1 MKAASLRDFSLIIA
15 LACIGLFFTW
25 QTNGNFL
32 APGNIHQMSIQLA
45 SLATAA
51 MGLLLI
57 ILLGPIDLSVGSA
70 MALTGAITAT
80 LINWH
85 GLPAPVA
92 MGIGLACGVVW
103 CCMP

>member
-32 APGNIHQMSIQLA
+32 APGDIHQMSIQLA

-51 MGLLLI
+51 MGMLLI
-57 ILLGPIDLSVGSA
+57 ILHLLLDIS
-70 MALTGAITAT
+70 
-80 LINWH
+80 
-85 GLPAPVA
+85 
-92 MGIGLACGVVW
+92 LAN
-103 CCMP
+103 PT